1 MDILA
6 TRGLLPIRV
15 QQQRYGGAR
24 PPAHMLKRQV
34 FGQSPNFRQL
44 LVARAML
51 CAAEADKVQYWTPTL
66 TGVNPSPCHLPWPT
80 SA

>member
-1 MDILA
+1 MEILA

-15 QQQRYGGAR
+15 QQQRYGGG
-24 PPAHMLKRQV
+24 PPSAHMLKRQA

-51 CAAEADKVQYWTPTL
+51 CAAEADKVHSGP
-66 TGVNPSPCHLPWPT
+66 LPFRAPNT
-80 SA
+80 